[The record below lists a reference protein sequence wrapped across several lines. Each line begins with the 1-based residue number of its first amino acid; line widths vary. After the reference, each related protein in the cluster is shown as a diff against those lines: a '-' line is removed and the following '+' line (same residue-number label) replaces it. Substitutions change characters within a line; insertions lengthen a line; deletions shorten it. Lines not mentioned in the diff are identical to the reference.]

1 VALFRR
7 KKKYIEINAK
17 ESAEMKER
25 RALIPD
31 GLAESCPNCRE
42 IIFRNSISADNLCP
56 KCDYHLQFPAIERVE
71 WLVDEGTFKEWDQEV
86 EAADPFEFPGY
97 QEKIEI
103 SQKRTQLEEA
113 VITGE
118 GKLDGLP
125 FALGVMDNRF
135 IMASMGTIVG
145 EKITRLFER
154 ATEKKLSVVLYIASG
169 GARMQEGILS
179 LMQMAKIS
187 QAVAKHSDA
196 GLFYVPV
203 LTHPTTGGV
212 TASFAMQGD
221 IILAEPG
228 ATIGFAGRRVIQQTI
243 TSELPEEF
251 QTAEATLDNGFI
263 DRIVPRKNQPNEL
276 YLLLLI
282 HQQKG

>member
-7 KKKYIEINAK
+7 KKKYIEINSIASNELK
-17 ESAEMKER
+17 KR

-31 GLAESCPNCRE
+31 GLAESCPHCRE
-42 IIFRNSISADNLCP
+42 IIFRNSISEENLCP
-56 KCDYHLQFPAIERVE
+56 KCGYHLQFPALERVE
-71 WLVDEGTFKEWDQEV
+71 WLADEGSFEEWSGDLK
-86 EAADPFEFPGY
+86 ANDPFDFPSY
-97 QEKIEI
+97 KEKIKI

-113 VITGE
+113 VLTGE
-118 GKLDGLP
+118 ATLNGLP

-135 IMASMGTIVG
+135 IMASMGTVVG
-145 EKITRLFER
+145 EKIAQLFER
-154 ATEKKLSVVLYIASG
+154 ATDKQLPVILYVASG

-187 QAVAKHSDA
+187 QAVSKHSQA
-196 GLFYVPV
+196 GLFYAPI

-228 ATIGFAGRRVIQQTI
+228 ATIGFAGKRVIQQTI
-243 TSELPEEF
+243 TSELPDDF
-251 QTAEATLDNGFI
+251 QTAEATLKNGFI
-263 DRIVPRKNQPNEL
+263 DRIVPRKEQHSEL
-276 YLLLLI
+276 YLLLFI